1 MSNNTTKTP
10 PVPIDQLTTEFPE
23 LRVHLAHLRALHQQ
37 RLAGT
42 NDPVLPRLRGATV
55 NPDELIPVTIRLSP
69 TVVEAFRATGK
80 GWRKQIN
87 QVLMSLVGKET
98 K

>member
-1 MSNNTTKTP
+1 
-10 PVPIDQLTTEFPE
+10 
-23 LRVHLAHLRALHQQ
+23 
-37 RLAGT
+37 
-42 NDPVLPRLRGATV
+42 VLPRLRDATV